1 MTQNRHRNFCYL
13 SGSREQSYNKLK
25 QLFPTDATTQS
36 LWVGDNAQLAIPSI
50 QASKAKTLL
59 GQEFDIVIYDA
70 WDGLH
75 PEGFAAISGTV
86 KGGGYFIL
94 IIPNDWPSFDDPVLE
109 KLIPQ
114 HRDKS
119 WHLLSRLQQHL
130 FDKKYQATPLNYI
143 QLKIQD
149 RHSFVLNIEQKAA
162 ISAIQKVVTGHRKRP
177 LVLVADRGRGKTTA
191 LALAAIDLLKQ
202 GHEIILTAPRYSAVA
217 LVFQHLQTL
226 LPEAQHK
233 QKLVILGAAC
243 LRFNSTDDII
253 QHTPQTDLLLVDE
266 AAAIPVSILSQL
278 LHHYSRLVFSTTV
291 HGYEGSGQGFDIRFK
306 KELESHTPQYKRLIL
321 KQPVR
326 WMEDDPFEQFV
337 WDSMLLG
344 GRANKTSTI
353 DPIADLQIIHISQYD
368 LLNNEALLTQTFTLL
383 VNAHYQTSPIDL
395 AILLDASSVSFWLV
409 TQDGEVIAVLQSIDE
424 GEFDTELSQAVS
436 QGSRRISGHLLPQY
450 MALQS
455 GMIEL
460 CKLKWRRII
469 RVAVAPDYRRQGIAR
484 QLINACQNHAEL
496 NNIDFV
502 GSSFAMTEDVL
513 QLWTSQQFT
522 PIQIGYSKDT
532 ASGCHSVLVSKALS
546 SQSQVI
552 QQQLKQRFQQQLPS
566 WTRTFL
572 NDLHVEIVKHIY
584 QSLDYQIKLTETD
597 QKDLY
602 DFCHFQ
608 RPRLAILATLEK
620 LTLHII
626 THPDQFPMLASH
638 HLSLLAKIALQ
649 NQSIEK
655 TIADTEQISG
665 KKILDKELRLA
676 VQTAI
681 NDLI

>member
-1 MTQNRHRNFCYL
+1 
-13 SGSREQSYNKLK
+13 
-25 QLFPTDATTQS
+25 
-36 LWVGDNAQLAIPSI
+36 
-50 QASKAKTLL
+50 
-59 GQEFDIVIYDA
+59 
-70 WDGLH
+70 
-75 PEGFAAISGTV
+75 
-86 KGGGYFIL
+86 
-94 IIPNDWPSFDDPVLE
+94 
-109 KLIPQ
+109 
-114 HRDKS
+114 
-119 WHLLSRLQQHL
+119 
-130 FDKKYQATPLNYI
+130 
-143 QLKIQD
+143 
-149 RHSFVLNIEQKAA
+149 
-162 ISAIQKVVTGHRKRP
+162 
-177 LVLVADRGRGKTTA
+177 
-191 LALAAIDLLKQ
+191 
-202 GHEIILTAPRYSAVA
+202 
-217 LVFQHLQTL
+217 
-226 LPEAQHK
+226 
-233 QKLVILGAAC
+233 
-243 LRFNSTDDII
+243 
-253 QHTPQTDLLLVDE
+253 
-266 AAAIPVSILSQL
+266 
-278 LHHYSRLVFSTTV
+278 
-291 HGYEGSGQGFDIRFK
+291 
-306 KELESHTPQYKRLIL
+306 
-321 KQPVR
+321 
-326 WMEDDPFEQFV
+326 
-337 WDSMLLG
+337 
-344 GRANKTSTI
+344 
-353 DPIADLQIIHISQYD
+353 
-368 LLNNEALLTQTFTLL
+368 
-383 VNAHYQTSPIDL
+383 
-395 AILLDASSVSFWLV
+395 
-409 TQDGEVIAVLQSIDE
+409 
-424 GEFDTELSQAVS
+424 
-436 QGSRRISGHLLPQY
+436 